1 MTTPGKLNIL
11 LTFGGRSREH
21 EVSLISA
28 SNLFSH
34 FNPEKYHINL
44 LYISRDGHWMLCDT
58 AKFKKNCDIPEEII
72 QSLSGVGVTLPVG
85 QGDKPHLHITPRPG
99 DPATKYN
106 ENVIADTSQ
115 NPEPRTQNLLF
126 NIKNKEQTIPID
138 VVFTLLHG
146 RHGAGGVMQGLWKT
160 LNIPSAGPSIA
171 GGVVGFDKDLMKRL
185 LSQAELPVCR
195 YTVIHRRDYTPHCL
209 EHLKKQFGFPFFIK
223 PANSGSSLGV
233 HKIYKDADFKAGV
246 QDVFS
251 FDDKLIVEEF
261 IDGSELE
268 IYAFKSG
275 DEIKTS
281 IIRQTFVG
289 KAHDFY
295 TYEAK
300 YGTDNATANIKNIPA
315 EIPPA
320 DHEKVRQ
327 LAIEA
332 YKKLEGRG
340 EIRLDLFY
348 SSRNEIYI
356 NEINTVPALMSRK
369 SQPSLWDGCNIS
381 QGEIVDALI
390 TSALEEEHL
399 FKETAI

>member
-1 MTTPGKLNIL
+1 MTTPDKLNVL

-44 LYISRDGHWMLCDT
+44 LYISREGHWMLCDT
-58 AKFKKNCDIPEEII
+58 DRFKKNCDIPKEIA
-72 QSLSGVGVTLPVG
+72 QSLSGVCVTLPVG
-85 QGDKPHLHITPRPG
+85 QGDHPCLHIPPMAGNYATTNNKNAIAVHTQH
-99 DPATKYN
+99 PAPAFSY
-106 ENVIADTSQ
+106 
-115 NPEPRTQNLLF
+115 
-126 NIKNKEQTIPID
+126 KNTEQTIPVD

-160 LNIPSAGPSIA
+160 VNIPSAGPSIA

-185 LSQAELPVCR
+185 LSQAKLPVCR

-209 EHLKKQFGFPFFIK
+209 EHLKKQFAFPFFIK

-233 HKIYKDADFKAGV
+233 HKIYQDTDFKAGV
-246 QDVFS
+246 EDVFS

-300 YGTDNATANIKNIPA
+300 YGTDNATTNIKNIPA
-315 EIPPA
+315 HIPET

-348 SSRNEIYI
+348 SRHNEIYI
-356 NEINTVPALMSRK
+356 NEINTVPALMSK
-369 SQPSLWDGCNIS
+369 ESQPSLWDGCNIS
-381 QGEIVDALI
+381 QGDIVDALI
-390 TSALEEEHL
+390 TSALEDAHP